1 MAHDPSFIPQVTQ
14 GVAQQGVT
22 ADLTEEQSSVLQ
34 YLLQGHNVFLTGGG
48 GVGKSFLLSFVDT
61 TYPGMK
67 RQQELAA
74 NPDFPLP
81 RVQLCALTGC
91 ASLLLGHK
99 AKTIYSWAGIG
110 IGKGTVSE
118 LHTKIRRN
126 RKVMKH
132 WLLTDLLVIDEISM
146 MTAEL
151 LDKLDELGQKIRGDR
166 RPFGGLQVLLVGD
179 FCQLPPV
186 NRTSDPTRFAFEA
199 AVWKRGILHAVE
211 LTCIH
216 RQRDVVFQGV
226 LKEARMGT
234 LSPSSCAI
242 LQARQGLNWK
252 ENAIRPT
259 LLFPR
264 RAEVE
269 LINETNLKALKGRRA
284 LYRAKL
290 VYDGKTPKGFV
301 ETDEGFQ
308 RSLSHMD
315 GDAAYAVD
323 LLLIVDAQVM
333 LIANT
338 DPAAGLVNG
347 SRGVVVGFCGATG
360 LPEVEFMNGA
370 RKVIGHH
377 HWPVEDYEFVS
388 RSQIPL
394 RLAWACTSHKAQGSS
409 LESALVDIGSSNF
422 EYGQCYV
429 SLSRCRSLEAL
440 YVHDFDP
447 TAFRIHPKVAAFYQT
462 VRYSALV
469 TAGPLVTA
477 EPLVKRNEETPLEE
491 ETTRDI
497 IAEVSRR
504 VRGVKVTKEP
514 GE

>member
-1 MAHDPSFIPQVTQ
+1 MQIAITHMAQDPFSIAL
-14 GVAQQGVT
+14 GA
-22 ADLTEEQSSVLQ
+22 LTEEQFSVLH
-34 YLLQGHNVFLTGGG
+34 YLLEGHHVFLTGGG
-48 GVGKSFLLSFVDT
+48 GVGKSFLLSFVDAY
-61 TYPGMK
+61 YPQMK
-67 RQQELAA
+67 RQREIEKGASGTVSLS
-74 NPDFPLP
+74 

-118 LHTKIRRN
+118 LYAKIRKN
-126 RKVMKH
+126 RKVMRH
-132 WLLTDLLVIDEISM
+132 WLLTDLLIIDEISM

-166 RPFGGLQVLLVGD
+166 RPFGGIQLLLVGD

-186 NRTSDPTRFAFEA
+186 NRTAEPTRFAFEA
-199 AVWKRGILHAVE
+199 AVWKRAILHAVE
-211 LTCIH
+211 LTHIH
-216 RQRDVVFQGV
+216 RQKDAVFQTV
-226 LKEARMGT
+226 LREARMGQ
-234 LSPSSCAI
+234 LSPMSCD
-242 LQARQGLNWK
+242 LLRARQGLNWR
-252 ENAIRPT
+252 ENTIRPT

-269 LINETNLKALKGRRA
+269 LINESNLKALKGRRA
-284 LYRAKL
+284 LYRARI
-290 VYDGKTPKGFV
+290 VYDGKMPAGFV

-308 RSLSHMD
+308 RALAHMD
-315 GDAAYAVD
+315 GDAAYSVD

-338 DPAAGLVNG
+338 EPDAGLVNG
-347 SRGVVVGFCGATG
+347 SRGVVVGFCSATG

-370 RKVIGHH
+370 RKVVGHH
-377 HWPVEDYEFVS
+377 HWPIEDYEFVS

-394 RLAWACTSHKAQGSS
+394 RLAWACTSHKAQGAS

-422 EYGQCYV
+422 EFGQCYV
-429 SLSRCRSLEAL
+429 ALSRCRSLETL

-462 VRYSALV
+462 IQYA
-469 TAGPLVTA
+469 PLVTV
-477 EPLVKRNEETPLEE
+477 EPVRLNHDTPHEQDRSDQE
-491 ETTRDI
+491 SVPI
-497 IAEVSRR
+497 VAEVSRR
-504 VRGVKVTKEP
+504 IKTIRVVKEP

>member
-1 MAHDPSFIPQVTQ
+1 MAQDPSFVPYGT
-14 GVAQQGVT
+14 
-22 ADLTEEQSSVLQ
+22 LTDEQCSVLH
-34 YLLQGHNVFLTGGG
+34 YLLEGHNVFLTGGG
-48 GVGKSFLLSFVDT
+48 GVGKSFILSFVDT
-61 TYPGMK
+61 HYPGMK
-67 RQQELAA
+67 RQRELIA
-74 NPDFPLP
+74 NAHAPFP

-110 IGKGTVSE
+110 IGKGTLYDLYS
-118 LHTKIRRN
+118 KIRKN
-126 RKVMKH
+126 RKAMRH
-132 WLLTDLLVIDEISM
+132 WLLTDLLIIDEISM

-166 RPFGGLQVLLVGD
+166 RPFGGIQVLLVGD

-186 NRTSDPTRFAFEA
+186 NRSSDPTRFAFEA
-199 AVWKRGILHAVE
+199 VVWKRGILHAIE
-211 LTCIH
+211 LTHIH
-216 RQRDVVFQGV
+216 RQKDVVFQTV
-226 LKEARMGT
+226 LKEARLGM
-234 LSPSSCAI
+234 LSPSSCE
-242 LQARQGLNWK
+242 LLRARQGLNWRD
-252 ENAIRPT
+252 NVIRPT

-269 LINETNLKALKGRRA
+269 LINESNLKALKGRRS
-284 LYRAKL
+284 LYRARI
-290 VYDGKTPKGFV
+290 VYDGKMPAGFV

-308 RSLSHMD
+308 RALAHMD
-315 GDAAYAVD
+315 GDAAYSVD

-333 LIANT
+333 LVANT
-338 DPAAGLVNG
+338 DPDAGLVNG
-347 SRGVVVGFCGATG
+347 SRGVVVGFCGSTG
-360 LPEVEFMNGA
+360 LPEIEFMNGA

-422 EYGQCYV
+422 EFGQCYV
-429 SLSRCRSLEAL
+429 SLSRCRSLETL

-447 TAFRIHPKVAAFYQT
+447 TAFRIHPKVATFYQT
-462 VRYSALV
+462 IQYS
-469 TAGPLVTA
+469 PLVTMA
-477 EPLVKRNEETPLEE
+477 HMTPVKHISEPDHHDV
-491 ETTRDI
+491 
-497 IAEVSRR
+497 IADVSRR
-504 VRGVKVTKEP
+504 VQGVHVTKEP